1 MKVVRHLLLWLFAF
15 FGIGEGPVGAAELL
29 LASERT
35 TLVVSERAAAP
46 ALRSDAWPAAQQI
59 GAPSEPK
66 IPLFPNE
73 SEGSGVPGQSGGN
86 WSISRKP
93 ARGVARPVP
102 GDPLADVAGFQPRA
116 PPLAA

>member
-1 MKVVRHLLLWLFAF
+1 MKVVRHLLLWLFAV
-15 FGIGEGPVGAAELL
+15 FGIGEGPAGAAELL
-29 LASERT
+29 LSYERT
-35 TLVVSERAAAP
+35 TVAASEMAAP
-46 ALRSDAWPAAQQI
+46 AVLQTDAGPAAQQI
-59 GAPSEPK
+59 GAPSEPQ

-93 ARGVARPVP
+93 ARGVSRAVP

-116 PPLAA
+116 PPLTA

>member
-1 MKVVRHLLLWLFAF
+1 MKAVRHLLLWLFAF

-29 LASERT
+29 LAYDRT
-35 TLVVSERAAAP
+35 TLAASEMVAP
-46 ALRSDAWPAAQQI
+46 AVLEPDAGPAAQQI
-59 GAPSEPK
+59 GAPSEPQ

-93 ARGVARPVP
+93 ARGVSPGVP
-102 GDPLADVAGFQPRA
+102 GDSLADVAGFRPRA